1 MKKFENYAS
10 NLRVLEKANQEVLDN
25 TFIISGIINKFAIQ
39 FELGWKVLKK
49 LLSYEG
55 SAASS
60 IGSPR
65 SIIKEAYAIYPFFDG
80 ELWLDMLNDRN
91 SMAHIYD
98 GNAAQSLV
106 QRILKEYIPEFAK
119 LEKALIR
126 HYGATL
132 DTL

>member
-25 TFIISGIINKFAIQ
+25 TFIISGIINKFAIP
-39 FELGWKVLKK
+39 FGLGWKVLKK

-60 IGSPR
+60 IGSPGALLR
-65 SIIKEAYAIYPFFDG
+65 KPT
-80 ELWLDMLNDRN
+80 
-91 SMAHIYD
+91 
-98 GNAAQSLV
+98 Q
-106 QRILKEYIPEFAK
+106 YIPEFAK
-119 LEKALIR
+119 LEKALIKY
-126 HYGATL
+126 YGATL